1 MKVYDY
7 TCESCGET
15 HEHFVNG
22 SDVATVACKSCGG
35 TARRQVS
42 APRFKLPGDDPGFPG
57 AWDKWGRDATKRHKE
72 ADKKARENGE
82 L

>member
-1 MKVYDY
+1 MRVYDY
-7 TCESCGET
+7 TCESCGAT
-15 HEHFVNG
+15 HECFVAN
-22 SDVATVACKSCGG
+22 SEVDTVACKSCGG
-35 TARRQVS
+35 TAQRQVS

-57 AWDKWGRDATKRHKE
+57 AWDKWGREATKRHRA